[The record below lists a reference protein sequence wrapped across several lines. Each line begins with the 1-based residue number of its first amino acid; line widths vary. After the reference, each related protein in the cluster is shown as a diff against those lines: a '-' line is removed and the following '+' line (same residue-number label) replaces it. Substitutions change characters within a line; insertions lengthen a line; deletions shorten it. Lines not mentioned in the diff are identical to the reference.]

1 MVRVATRL
9 PSSGSNSQIKT
20 DGCGEGEKLSP
31 TEGVSLSVKSCRHF
45 IDLLTPPVGLNGDT
59 LPLTILFQCGW
70 PTVQSSGGRILQ
82 FKYSGANQWNNRFA
96 KASRVESRR
105 VRKRSKFFQAS
116 QSFFPL
122 LQLLIICSCFSF
134 VSSFL
139 HSFLFAW
146 KDARLV
152 THFFPLSDFCI
163 LNPSI
168 FSGRFQIFLSA
179 QSASPKRF
187 SANEW
192 NLVHF
197 K

>member
-105 VRKRSKFFQAS
+105 VRKRSKFFKRRS
-116 QSFFPL
+116 HFSRSF
-122 LQLLIICSCFSF
+122 
-134 VSSFL
+134 SSSLFAAVF
-139 HSFLFAW
+139 HSF
-146 KDARLV
+146 RLS
-152 THFFPLSDFCI
+152 PLVSFR
-163 LNPSI
+163 LK
-168 FSGRFQIFLSA
+168 RRQTRYTFLSLIGLLH
-179 QSASPKRF
+179 
-187 SANEW
+187 N
-192 NLVHF
+192 
-197 K
+197 